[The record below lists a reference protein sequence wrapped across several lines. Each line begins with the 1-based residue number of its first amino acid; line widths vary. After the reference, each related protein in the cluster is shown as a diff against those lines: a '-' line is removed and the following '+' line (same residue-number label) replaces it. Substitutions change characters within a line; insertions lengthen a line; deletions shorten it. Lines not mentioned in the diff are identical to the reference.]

1 MEDLLEERPVVK
13 GKAKREADPEV
24 TKLLGEVND
33 LKDTIVSMRQAVGT
47 FFHKPRDPD
56 DVQQQA
62 GRLVQGWLNQR
73 FPGIHPY
80 RVYDKRYVQ
89 DSAKAPVYF
98 SEFDHTANIKLV
110 REEYD
115 RRFKRR
121 WIGPDSS
128 DPLVIERAFDH
139 ASNK

>member
-1 MEDLLEERPVVK
+1 MEDLLEERPVK
-13 GKAKREADPEV
+13 GKVKREADPEV

-33 LKDTIVSMRQAVGT
+33 LKDTIATMRQAVGT

-56 DVQQQA
+56 DIQQQA
-62 GRLVQGWLNQR
+62 GKLVERWLNQR
-73 FPGIHPY
+73 FPGAHPY
-80 RVYDKRYVQ
+80 RVYDKRYVT
-89 DSAKAPVYF
+89 DPAKAPIYY
-98 SEFDHTANIKLV
+98 SEYDHTANIKQV

-121 WIGPDSS
+121 WMGADSS
-128 DPLVIERAFDH
+128 DPLVIERVFDH